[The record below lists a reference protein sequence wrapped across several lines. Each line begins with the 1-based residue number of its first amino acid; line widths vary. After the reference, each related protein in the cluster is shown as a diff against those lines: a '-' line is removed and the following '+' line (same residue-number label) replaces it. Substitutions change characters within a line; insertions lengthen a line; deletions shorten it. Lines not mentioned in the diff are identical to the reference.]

1 MSARHSP
8 PPPSLSVT
16 TDLSVSKNTAA
27 VKAWIEQKPGAVAE
41 LFSARKG
48 ATPMAVIYKVM
59 GKIFAILSVRRI
71 ENVILKSDPHLA
83 QMLRQ
88 QYAGVGHRSH
98 LDRRYWISVTLDAD
112 VPKQEIKRLVLQ
124 SYNLVCGKLTAKQ
137 KAELARW
144 PAGKGARAKSRHS
157 PGRRRTQVG

>member
-1 MSARHSP
+1 MNARQSEL
-8 PPPSLSVT
+8 PPSRSVAD
-16 TDLSVSKNTAA
+16 DLSLSKNTAA

-41 LFSARKG
+41 LFSAHKG
-48 ATPMAVIYKVM
+48 ATPIAVIYKVM

-112 VPKQEIKRLVLQ
+112 VPKPEIKRLISQ
-124 SYNLVCGKLTAKQ
+124 SYSLVCAKLTAKQ
-137 KAELARW
+137 KAELAAL
-144 PAGKGARAKSRHS
+144 PARIGAQTNS
-157 PGRRRTQVG
+157 RRRR